1 MAKQETMDLE
11 ISMQRGTTL
20 ENPVVVL
27 WARLAKYVAFN
38 IFIAKHPT
46 SVNRMQYTGEVVE
59 SGI

>member
-1 MAKQETMDLE
+1 MDLE